1 MIAGVGID
9 MIDVERIEHSIKKQS
24 SFKELIFSENEII
37 YCESK
42 KNKFQYYAA
51 RFAAKEAFFKAI
63 GTGWM
68 KGTNFNEVE
77 VAHDNKGKP
86 ELILNGDTK
95 REISNLAIVKISVSL
110 SHLKTIAAAV
120 VIIETVS

>member
-1 MIAGVGID
+1 
-9 MIDVERIEHSIKKQS
+9 
-24 SFKELIFSENEII
+24 
-37 YCESK
+37 
-42 KNKFQYYAA
+42 
-51 RFAAKEAFFKAI
+51 
-63 GTGWM
+63 M